1 MPRRKDDTMSI
12 ENFLCPEDE
21 DFCALTSD
29 EMLDSIAESYSQ
41 ILDEETSSQD
51 EEELEQPISVNEAC
65 QFLEKVILLR
75 PINNTTC
82 LY

>member
-51 EEELEQPISVNEAC
+51 EEELE
-65 QFLEKVILLR
+65 
-75 PINNTTC
+75 
-82 LY
+82 